1 MEKQKKNP
9 DTLRQQRDELT
20 TQKSKVEGERRH
32 FEELTVTQGNQELFG
47 VERKIAEASN
57 GVVRARAEAEAAK
70 NILNT
75 RTRQIECLQNQG
87 EQIQNN
93 FKELQTALRNLTA
106 QQTSVER

>member
-32 FEELTVTQGNQELFG
+32 FEELTVTQGNQELFD

-57 GVVRARAEAEAAK
+57 GVVRAKAEAESAK

-75 RTRQIECLQNQG
+75 RTKQIESLQNQG
-87 EQIQNN
+87 EQIQNS
-93 FKELQTALRNLTA
+93 FKELPTAIRTLTA
-106 QQTSVER
+106 QKASP